1 MLDCAE
7 TIVAGAIERK
17 ESRGAHTRTDY
28 PERDD
33 ENWLRHTLVTLKDGE
48 PQLDFLSVTIT
59 RWQPQ
64 ARTY

>member
-7 TIVAGAIERK
+7 TIVAGAIVRK

-33 ENWLRHTLVTLKDGE
+33 KNWLQHTLVTLQGGE
-48 PQLDFLSVTIT
+48 PRIDYAPVTIT